1 MQDTVERSSTVWASL
16 GAIAML
22 ATAQLSAQTAPAG
35 TVAIDAA
42 PGSSLTIR
50 GSTTIGARW
59 HCASTEIA
67 STVTL
72 SVEPSGDGE
81 APLTTVRGVTIRMPV
96 SGLRCQ
102 SGPMERAMLHA
113 MRADQDSASTVIV
126 GRFAAHLSS
135 VVHATEPSGAHL
147 DGTLTVAGVE
157 RPVVLVA
164 SIQPQPDGS
173 ILVRSSV
180 PLTLSTFAIS
190 PPSLLFGA
198 VRARDEITIEVD
210 LRFPKPD
217 QSR

>member
-1 MQDTVERSSTVWASL
+1 MTL
-16 GAIAML
+16 L
-22 ATAQLSAQTAPAG
+22 AAAQLSAQTAPAG

-42 PGSSLTIR
+42 AGSSLTIR

-59 HCASTEIA
+59 HCTSAEIT

-81 APLTTVRGVTIRMPV
+81 PPLTTVRGVTIRVPV

-102 SGPMERAMLHA
+102 SGPMERAMRHA
-113 MRADQDSASTVIV
+113 MRADQDSASTVIM
-126 GRFAAHLSS
+126 GRFAAHVSS
-135 VVHATEPSGAHL
+135 VVHPTEVSGAHL

-164 SIQPQPDGS
+164 SIQPQPDCS
-173 ILVRSSV
+173 ILVRSSL

-190 PPSLLFGA
+190 PPSLLFGT

-210 LRFPKPD
+210 LRYSKPD
-217 QSR
+217 QLPPNRE